1 MLIPI
6 LFEVGAR
13 WLEVVDTKSF
23 FPKAFFGVIRGRTVN
38 PRRRMGGV
46 IPSAQLASIQR
57 DLMYES
63 SRVLPGE
70 FRNRGISH
78 PVGFEAVVFFRG
90 W

>member
-1 MLIPI
+1 
-6 LFEVGAR
+6 
-13 WLEVVDTKSF
+13 
-23 FPKAFFGVIRGRTVN
+23 
-38 PRRRMGGV
+38 MGGV